1 MSRSLPQVLAGLQDV
16 QEVFDMDD
24 RLFEANEA
32 GMTMLIEQDQLL
44 RNMLAAQMVQPYS
57 GWSIGQLNK
66 AADRARA
73 YLGLPSVHD
82 LNPDIKAMV
91 EGVKLA
97 NLANSVGSPGWP
109 RTVGWPYPASDIE
122 FGFDQAAPLPDFSG
136 TYVVTRCDGMSVD
149 REDSPRRRWLGW
161 LPRIGI
167 LPSMTV
173 GLGRDDD
180 EFDGRVLVI
189 QWGRF
194 AFEIFIGRRA

>member
-1 MSRSLPQVLAGLQDV
+1 MSRALSEVLEGLKDV

-24 RLFEANEA
+24 RLYEAGEA

-44 RNMLAAQMVQPYS
+44 RDILAAQIVEPYR

-66 AADRARA
+66 AVGRTRA

-97 NLANSVGSPGWP
+97 NLVNSVGSPGWP
-109 RTVGWPYPASDIE
+109 RTDDVS
-122 FGFDQAAPLPDFSG
+122 PLPDFSG
-136 TYVVTRCDGMSVD
+136 AVVVTRCDGMAVD
-149 REDSPRRRWLGW
+149 REDSPRRRRPSW

-167 LPSMTV
+167 LPSLSS

-189 QWGRF
+189 QWRRF
-194 AFEIFIGRRA
+194 VFEIFVGTRS

>member
-1 MSRSLPQVLAGLQDV
+1 MSRALYVVLEGLKDV

-44 RNMLAAQMVQPYS
+44 RDILAAQMVAPYN
-57 GWSIGQLNK
+57 GWSIGKLNK
-66 AADRARA
+66 AVERARS
-73 YLGLPSVHD
+73 YLVLPSVHD

-91 EGVKLA
+91 EGVQLA
-97 NLANSVGSPGWP
+97 NLVCSAGSAGWP
-109 RTVGWPYPASDIE
+109 RGDDGPDVTPADVEEAPPSRWP
-122 FGFDQAAPLPDFSG
+122 
-136 TYVVTRCDGMSVD
+136 V
-149 REDSPRRRWLGW
+149 W

-194 AFEIFIGRRA
+194 VFEMFMGKCA